1 MDSKQIHISI
11 VACATLIATYATIKT
26 VLGISDVY
34 HTAVSFF
41 EGSNPYYPWLFTI
54 VAASVPIILFLIAL
68 LIYKN
73 KKPIIVAILSA
84 YSLLVYLS
92 YPTIILIVLVA
103 VWWFFIYSPKTPN
116 KTLSRTDAENA
127 PPG

>member
-11 VACATLIATYATIKT
+11 VACATLIATYATIKA

-73 KKPIIVAILSA
+73 KKPIIVALLSA

-103 VWWFFIYSPKTPN
+103 VWWFFIYSPKIPN